1 MIAIVQFSAKTNP
14 VTPDQTINSV
24 LGYIHATTGRI
35 IHPVDMRIGQFCLR
49 LDIPGIIE
57 LFAIAVF
64 GRYAVR
70 LRIVIR
76 TRVRATEIGH
86 TVFAFQPAMFQD
98 EIGIMTVL
106 SHPGLVKGKIRII
119 AVAAARVKAVL
130 CCGIAY
136 RPAGKFLARRRIL
149 FFIIADLESAVA
161 GVIATIFICFDFT
174 AIGTSLGSV
183 FTTAVVAHFA
193 ETLSQMVHADLHH
206 LSLPQTRSS
215 RPHRITAGIDGKTGK
230 CSTAADQWR

>member
-1 MIAIVQFSAKTNP
+1 MGHAGTSAHQLDLPGFEFSTVAHAVLVGECAGDDIAENLHVPVRMGRKTAAGGDLVLVDHAQAAKTH
-14 VTPDQTINSV
+14 V
-24 LGYIHATTGRI
+24 G
-35 IHPVDMRIGQFCLR
+35 
-49 LDIPGIIE
+49 
-57 LFAIAVF
+57 
-64 GRYAVR
+64 
-70 LRIVIR
+70 RIVIIR
-76 TRVRATEIGH
+76 EAE

-98 EIGIMTVL
+98 EIGIMPVL

-215 RPHRITAGIDGKTGK
+215 RSHRITAGIDGKTGK